1 MASRI
6 HLGLRLGIEILQTW
20 QNVLFLLLYF
30 SFSTLLWS
38 DIYFH
43 TFLTWFLLLAY
54 GHISVLLVDRK
65 KAKEDNSAGVCF
77 KFYVFKGAED

>member
-1 MASRI
+1 MA
-6 HLGLRLGIEILQTW
+6 EC
-20 QNVLFLLLYF
+20 
-30 SFSTLLWS
+30 SFFTFMGVAT
-38 DIYFH
+38 DIIYH

>member
-1 MASRI
+1 MASCI
-6 HLGLRLGIEILQTW
+6 HLGLQLGIEILQTW

-43 TFLTWFLLLAY
+43 TFLTWFVLLAY
-54 GHISVLLVDRK
+54 GHISC

-77 KFYVFKGAED
+77 KLYVFKGAED

>member
-1 MASRI
+1 MGVA
-6 HLGLRLGIEILQTW
+6 T
-20 QNVLFLLLYF
+20 
-30 SFSTLLWS
+30 
-38 DIYFH
+38 DIIYH